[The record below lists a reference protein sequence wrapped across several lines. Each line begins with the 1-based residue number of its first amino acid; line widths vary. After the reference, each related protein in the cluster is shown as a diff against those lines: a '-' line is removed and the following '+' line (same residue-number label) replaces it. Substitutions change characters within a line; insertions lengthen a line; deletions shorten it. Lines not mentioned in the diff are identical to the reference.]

1 MKKRIMTSEQK
12 QNALMYVKDKVDYGD
27 NLQIIYVS
35 DDSNIIIY
43 ENFSDESITICS
55 KDIKYIKEIF
65 VRDLYNK
72 WFLPYLMGYL
82 EEYYNTDYVKKILD
96 DFSNTDLENYE
107 IIKQPY
113 KTIF

>member
-55 KDIKYIKEIF
+55 KPIKNIKEIF
-65 VRDLYNK
+65 ARDLYIK
-72 WFLPYLMGYL
+72 WFLPYLMEYL
-82 EEYYNTDYVKKILD
+82 EEYYIGDYAKKIVD
-96 DFSNTDLENYE
+96 DFLNTDLENYE
-107 IIKQPY
+107 KIK
-113 KTIF
+113 